1 MRLHNSQP
9 TAKCVTT
16 NRIELQSVSYAGI
29 CRHVHSL
36 RGLPSEGLQ
45 RHHKPGAC
53 GCTIPNRLQN
63 VSQRIGLSCNLC
75 HTQGFVGTST
85 ACVACHL
92 KDYNATT
99 NPAHAAA
106 QFPTDCKMCH
116 NEVD

>member
-29 CRHVHSL
+29 CGHVNGL

-53 GCTIPNRLQN
+53 GCTIPNRLQK
-63 VSQRIGLSCNLC
+63 VSQRSGLEDGDVRPQ
-75 HTQGFVGTST
+75 HEHYF
-85 ACVACHL
+85 
-92 KDYNATT
+92 
-99 NPAHAAA
+99 PA
-106 QFPTDCKMCH
+106 QRRTYRIELYSFPLTGISRDCQRLRALLS
-116 NEVD
+116 EG